1 MYRENGL
8 LTLYRGAAINIFAGS
23 IANAIF
29 FSVYADGK
37 RRYVKEGDSVHS
49 LNTALVSLRA
59 GVVSMISTTP
69 IWVVKTRLALFKETE

>member
-1 MYRENGL
+1 MYAENGFM
-8 LTLYRGAAINIFAGS
+8 TLYRGAMINIFAGS

-37 RRYVKEGDSVHS
+37 RRYVKEGDSVKG

-59 GVVSMISTTP
+59 GVVSMICTTP
-69 IWVVKTRLALFKETE
+69 MWVVKTRLALYKEQE